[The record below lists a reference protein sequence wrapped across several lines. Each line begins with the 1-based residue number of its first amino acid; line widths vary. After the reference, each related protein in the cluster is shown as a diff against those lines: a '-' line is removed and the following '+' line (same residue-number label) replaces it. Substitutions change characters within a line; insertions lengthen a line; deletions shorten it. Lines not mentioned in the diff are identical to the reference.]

1 MEKKTS
7 YSQRSHQWLPLRIGL
22 AASESLGPIFNLNE
36 YVTLFIEGFS
46 FIVFLQKS
54 GEMNNNWKNKTKVSD
69 WPDWATSRLNAAQP
83 GNLSVS
89 LAPAHVRREDMETEA
104 PGGRSVNVAR
114 ALGGGMSGRMTLSSS
129 SAPCRK
135 SPPHHQIGAPRLV
148 IPFEE
153 EVPVLLSCLWFDPPD
168 SGDLRRFGSCST
180 EVGLVG
186 GGAVTLRSLWLVVV
200 CTVTCVCCRVSCR
213 TSAVVGAYHGLI
225 DGHHLRA
232 RDIWSCL
239 VRCAHLVV
247 VPWWCAAGFHRHH
260 AIVMSGAC
268 VWLCSRGVINRD
280 LAGFPAGVRSVVSI
294 MMSPSA
300 QTAAVSC
307 FER

>member
-1 MEKKTS
+1 MHKAKLTGKRQDVEPTWPWRRKPPIVNVATS
-7 YSQRSHQWLPLRIGL
+7 DYWLPLRIGL

-83 GNLSVS
+83 GKLSVS
-89 LAPAHVRREDMETEA
+89 LAPAHVRREDRETEA

-186 GGAVTLRSLWLVVV
+186 GGAVTLRSLWRCARSLASVVEW
-200 CTVTCVCCRVSCR
+200 
-213 TSAVVGAYHGLI
+213 AVVGRQLWRR
-225 DGHHLRA
+225 LRGGGRPITGWLMGSVFA
-232 RDIWSCL
+232 RVTYGCASCDVPIGWWYRRDVLL
-239 VRCAHLVV
+239 VFTGTVL
-247 VPWWCAAGFHRHH
+247 
-260 AIVMSGAC
+260 
-268 VWLCSRGVINRD
+268 
-280 LAGFPAGVRSVVSI
+280 
-294 MMSPSA
+294 
-300 QTAAVSC
+300 
-307 FER
+307 